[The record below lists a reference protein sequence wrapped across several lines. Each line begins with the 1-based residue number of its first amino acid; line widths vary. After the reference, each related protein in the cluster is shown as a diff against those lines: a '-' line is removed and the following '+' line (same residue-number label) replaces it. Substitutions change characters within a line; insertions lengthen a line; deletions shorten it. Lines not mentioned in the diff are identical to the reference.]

1 MSKMGHL
8 DLESKKGKAPGGFMY
23 PLYEIGVPFI
33 YMNAVGTQRDL
44 VTMLHEG
51 GHAIHSFLSRD
62 LKLTEFK
69 STPSEVAELA
79 SMSME
84 LISMK
89 HWDIFYQN
97 NEELKRA
104 KKEQLVKALEGLP
117 WIAAIDKFQHWI
129 YTNEHT
135 SEERKNKWLEIN
147 SEFGNKIIDWSGQE
161 KYLEILKA
169 DPSHSDANHNFGL
182 LTVKLGEPAMGVQ
195 FLRTAIETD
204 PTVADYWISII
215 NTLME
220 IKDFENAKVA
230 IEKAKEVGH
239 IGGVF
244 EKLASNL
251 EFLRNEKVE
260 SESV

>member
-1 MSKMGHL
+1 ML
-8 DLESKKGKAPGGFMY
+8 DNVDAALESAIASHEAG
-23 PLYEIGVPFI
+23 
-33 YMNAVGTQRDL
+33 DL
-44 VTMLHEG
+44 
-51 GHAIHSFLSRD
+51 I
-62 LKLTEFK
+62 
-69 STPSEVAELA
+69 VA
-79 SMSME
+79 
-84 LISMK
+84 
-89 HWDIFYQN
+89 
-97 NEELKRA
+97 
-104 KKEQLVKALEGLP
+104 G
-117 WIAAIDKFQHWI
+117 
-129 YTNEHT
+129 
-135 SEERKNKWLEIN
+135 
-147 SEFGNKIIDWSGQE
+147 E

-169 DPSHSDANHNFGL
+169 DPSHPDANHNFGL

-230 IEKAKEVGH
+230 LEKAKEVGH

-260 SESV
+260 IESV

>member
-1 MSKMGHL
+1 
-8 DLESKKGKAPGGFMY
+8 
-23 PLYEIGVPFI
+23 
-33 YMNAVGTQRDL
+33 MNHDDG
-44 VTMLHEG
+44 
-51 GHAIHSFLSRD
+51 
-62 LKLTEFK
+62 
-69 STPSEVAELA
+69 
-79 SMSME
+79 
-84 LISMK
+84 
-89 HWDIFYQN
+89 N
-97 NEELKRA
+97 
-104 KKEQLVKALEGLP
+104 LVKDIMKSDIILLGVSRTSKTP
-117 WIAAIDKFQHWI
+117 TSI
-129 YTNEHT
+129 YLANKGFKISNIPLVNE
-135 SEERKNKWLEIN
+135 N
-147 SEFGNKIIDWSGQE
+147 SIP
-161 KYLEILKA
+161 EILKE

-230 IEKAKEVGH
+230 LEKAKEVGH

-260 SESV
+260 IESV